1 MEGRPVAA
9 PSALAI
15 ILHRLVDQ
23 VRVWQ
28 CNDRVHAGSEQ
39 SRAQADLDDLTLCVL
54 GQYPVTDLEWPVD
67 QNGDRTEEVGDGVLS
82 CESKS
87 ETGDTYSSDE
97 GGEVEVQRVG
107 DEDRTKYNDEEAQHA
122 LKRADQSL
130 LRTIQFII
138 IIPPVDDSPDQ
149 LDLLQSPG

>member
-1 MEGRPVAA
+1 VEGRPVAA
-9 PSALAI
+9 PSALTI
-15 ILHRLVDQ
+15 ILHRLADQ

-28 CNDRVHAGSEQ
+28 CNDRVQASSEQ
-39 SRAQADLDDLTLCVL
+39 SRAQADFYDLSLCVL

-87 ETGDTYSSDE
+87 ETGDTHSSHE

-122 LKRADQSL
+122 LKRADQCL
-130 LRTIQFII
+130 LRTIQFI

-149 LDLLQSPG
+149 LDLLQSPR